1 MVIAPRAREASVLTR
16 LEVLRDLDQ
25 RWLTTA
31 AAFAFGVDPKSWAK
45 SGPLRAAGLTKVWGS
60 SYLGRWARSAATI
73 SIFPCRAN

>member
-31 AAFAFGVDPKSWAK
+31 AAFAFGVDPKK
-45 SGPLRAAGLTKVWGS
+45 LGKKRAAARGRIDEGLG
-60 SYLGRWARSAATI
+60 
-73 SIFPCRAN
+73 

>member
-31 AAFAFGVDPKSWAK
+31 AAFAFGVDPKSSAK
-45 SGPLRAAGLTKVWGS
+45 AG
-60 SYLGRWARSAATI
+60 RCAR
-73 SIFPCRAN
+73 PD